1 MKKIICISILTAIQ
15 LLAYEAGINADGSGV
30 NATAI
35 GDNSTATGLDST
47 ATGEYAIATGNNSI
61 AIGNNSNAAGNN
73 SSAIGSFTNVDATTN
88 YSIAI
93 GTGSV
98 VYATDYNT
106 GLPLTNQDNVVSFGR
121 TAENGSIGMEITRRL
136 INISDPINA
145 HDAVNLN
152 YLNNN
157 FYTKTYI
164 DSINSSANTYADTQ
178 DTIMLNESKSYAD
191 TQDRAVLNESKS
203 YTDNKINSLEQTL
216 TKDIK
221 TATATSIALGVSPIL
236 ADGNKNAIGLGFGN
250 YEGQSAAAINYI
262 AEINKNT
269 HVQLGSSLNATSKG
283 FKAGVSYGF

>member
-1 MKKIICISILTAIQ
+1 MKKILCISILTTLQ
-15 LLAYEAGINADGSGV
+15 LLAYEAGINADGSGG

-35 GDNSTATGLDST
+35 GDNSVATGLDST
-47 ATGEYAIATGNNSI
+47 AIGEYSIATGNNSI
-61 AIGNNSNAAGNN
+61 AIGMNSNAAGNN
-73 SSAIGSFTNVDATTN
+73 STAIGSYTNVENSTTN
-88 YSIAI
+88 SVAI

-98 VYATDYNT
+98 VYATNYNT
-106 GLPLTNQDNVVSFGR
+106 GLPMANQDNVVSFGR
-121 TAENGSIGMEITRRL
+121 TAENGSIGQEVTRRL

-152 YLNNN
+152 YLENNYYN
-157 FYTKTYI
+157 KTYI
-164 DSINSSANTYADTQ
+164 DSLNTNVTNVLNSAN
-178 DTIMLNESKSYAD
+178 NYAD